1 MIELNSL
8 AKRFKAAIALCG
20 GLAVMTGAT
29 LPLSCPSAC
38 ALGVLATPPVHM
50 HVTPHVRVV
59 RPAPK
64 SSSRKTTVVT
74 ARKGR
79 LEPARSPRTRT
90 LTKAAAAKRAKAMA
104 KPAAP
109 AKPLQPQA
117 FSDQMS
123 SEVLA
128 PGVVHKFFRGP
139 LSINLLDIDML
150 RAPVKVQPS
159 LAGNSFDR
167 LKDVADHAKQT
178 KAIAAVNANYFKR
191 NGTPLGTLII
201 DGEWVAGPLYDRVSM
216 GITREG
222 TVRIDRVSLGG
233 HLTSNNPDLP
243 ETWVNNINQ
252 PHRTG
257 CHLFAYTHRWGSF
270 VRMPYEACLVAV
282 DAQGNVV
289 DKSTKD
295 MGIPWGGYVLCDAKN
310 APITK
315 LKRGDKVDLS
325 WRTTP
330 SWDDVTEAVSG
341 GPMLIK
347 DGKLYVDLKDEKFR
361 KGWTGSQI
369 RARTVAGVTANNHLL
384 LATIEGPHTLWDIAK
399 FLAKLGAVDAMNLD
413 GGGSTT
419 MVVDGKTV
427 TRNANAAQRRV
438 ASSLVVLDTRK
449 MPNLAHTYGHE
460 NRVMIEDIRPSD
472 SITAS
477 LDADQPA
484 EIATDAQN
492 VAKDGVTA
500 PAVAK
505 DGVTPPTTAQQPG
518 PKPADLP
525 SVQIKE
531 YAPTPVV
538 GSSGHV
544 KKSRHLFGLVGR
556 H

>member
-1 MIELNSL
+1 
-8 AKRFKAAIALCG
+8 
-20 GLAVMTGAT
+20 
-29 LPLSCPSAC
+29 
-38 ALGVLATPPVHM
+38 
-50 HVTPHVRVV
+50 
-59 RPAPK
+59 
-64 SSSRKTTVVT
+64 
-74 ARKGR
+74 
-79 LEPARSPRTRT
+79 
-90 LTKAAAAKRAKAMA
+90 
-104 KPAAP
+104 
-109 AKPLQPQA
+109 
-117 FSDQMS
+117 
-123 SEVLA
+123 
-128 PGVVHKFFRGP
+128 
-139 LSINLLDIDML
+139 
-150 RAPVKVQPS
+150 
-159 LAGNSFDR
+159 
-167 LKDVADHAKQT
+167 
-178 KAIAAVNANYFKR
+178 
-191 NGTPLGTLII
+191 
-201 DGEWVAGPLYDRVSM
+201 M

-233 HLTSNNPDLP
+233 RLTSNNPDLP

-252 PHRTG
+252 PHRSG

-310 APITK
+310 APISK

-325 WRTTP
+325 WRTSP
-330 SWDDVTEAVSG
+330 CWDDVTEAVSG

-399 FLAKLGAVDAMNLD
+399 FLYKLGAVDAMNLD

-427 TRNANAAQRRV
+427 TRNANASQRRV

-449 MPNLAHTYGHE
+449 NPNLAHGYGRE
-460 NRVMIEDIRPSD
+460 NRVIPEGVRPSD

-477 LDADQPA
+477 LDADTTGEPDKETESATTVVSPAPLTAAVQPNA
-484 EIATDAQN
+484 NQKSPES
-492 VAKDGVTA
+492 
-500 PAVAK
+500 PAVR
-505 DGVTPPTTAQQPG
+505 VH
-518 PKPADLP
+518 
-525 SVQIKE
+525 E
-531 YAPTPVV
+531 NAPTPVV

-544 KKSRHLFGLVGR
+544 KKSRHFFGLVGR

>member
-1 MIELNSL
+1 MIELNCL
-8 AKRFKAAIALCG
+8 AKRLRASAALFGILT
-20 GLAVMTGAT
+20 VITGAT
-29 LPLSCPSAC
+29 LPLSCPSAD
-38 ALGVLATPPVHM
+38 ALGVLATPVVHL
-50 HVTPHVRVV
+50 VPHPRILRPSLKYSPRRTVSLTRQGKPASGRSSKV
-59 RPAPK
+59 RPQMNTGAGK
-64 SSSRKTTVVT
+64 Q
-74 ARKGR
+74 
-79 LEPARSPRTRT
+79 
-90 LTKAAAAKRAKAMA
+90 AKAKAKAKA

-117 FSDQMS
+117 FSDKMS

-167 LKDVADHAKQT
+167 LKDVADHAKQS

-216 GITREG
+216 GITRQG
-222 TVRIDRVSLGG
+222 IVRIDRVSLGG
-233 HLTSNNPDLP
+233 RLTTNNPELP

-252 PHRTG
+252 PHRSG

-282 DAQGNVV
+282 DAQGTVV
-289 DKSTKD
+289 DKSAKD

-310 APITK
+310 APIAK
-315 LKRGDKVDLS
+315 LQRGDKVDLS
-325 WRTTP
+325 WRTSP
-330 SWDDVTEAVSG
+330 SWDDVAEAVSG

-361 KGWTGSQI
+361 KGWSGSQI
-369 RARTVAGVTANNHLL
+369 KARTVAGVTANNHLL

-399 FLAKLGAVDAMNLD
+399 FLYKLGAVDAMNLD

-438 ASSLVVLDTRK
+438 ASSLVVLDMRK
-449 MPNLAHTYGHE
+449 MPNLAHAYSHE
-460 NRVMIEDIRPSD
+460 NRVLPEDVRPSD

-477 LDADQPA
+477 LDTDPPA
-484 EIATDAQN
+484 EPEKDVQTATTTTVVPPAATAEQQS
-492 VAKDGVTA
+492 VKA
-500 PAVAK
+500 PAV
-505 DGVTPPTTAQQPG
+505 
-518 PKPADLP
+518 P
-525 SVQIKE
+525 SLHVQE
-531 YAPTPVV
+531 YAPAPVV

-544 KKSRHLFGLVGR
+544 KKSRHFFGLVGR

>member
-1 MIELNSL
+1 MIESNSL
-8 AKRFKAAIALCG
+8 AKRLRAAVALFG

-29 LPLSCPSAC
+29 LPLCCPSAS

-50 HVTPHVRVV
+50 HVIPHARMV
-59 RPAPK
+59 RPAAR
-64 SSSRKTTVVT
+64 SSSRKTTLVT
-74 ARKGR
+74 RKGK
-79 LEPARSPRTRT
+79 LESARSAKTRARTR
-90 LTKAAAAKRAKAMA
+90 AVVRQAKAKA

-178 KAIAAVNANYFKR
+178 NAIAAVNANYFKK

-233 HLTSNNPDLP
+233 RLTSNNPDLP

-252 PHRTG
+252 PHRSG

-310 APITK
+310 APIAK

-325 WRTTP
+325 WRTSP
-330 SWDDVTEAVSG
+330 CWDDVAEAVSG

-347 DGKLYVDLKDEKFR
+347 DGKLYLDLKDEKFR
-361 KGWTGSQI
+361 NGWTGSQI

-399 FLAKLGAVDAMNLD
+399 FLYKLGAVDAMNLD

-449 MPNLAHTYGHE
+449 NPNLAHGYGHE
-460 NRVMIEDIRPSD
+460 HRVIPEDVRPSD

-477 LDADQPA
+477 LDTDSPA
-484 EIATDAQN
+484 EPDKDSQTATSEASPSPATAEQPKK
-492 VAKDGVTA
+492 VLPESQAVHVPEHA
-500 PAVAK
+500 PA
-505 DGVTPPTTAQQPG
+505 
-518 PKPADLP
+518 
-525 SVQIKE
+525 
-531 YAPTPVV
+531 PVV

-544 KKSRHLFGLVGR
+544 KKNRHFFGLVGR